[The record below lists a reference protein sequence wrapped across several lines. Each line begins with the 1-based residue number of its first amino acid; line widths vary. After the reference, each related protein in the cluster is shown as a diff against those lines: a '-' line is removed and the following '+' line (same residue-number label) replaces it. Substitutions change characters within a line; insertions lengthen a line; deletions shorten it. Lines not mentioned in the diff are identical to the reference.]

1 MWAGCLSDEVGGVPK
16 EDTMY
21 TDLFALDQA
30 AQRERELA
38 VTLERRRLA
47 AERAPRTA
55 TPRRPRHSLI
65 GRWLVAH

>member
-1 MWAGCLSDEVGGVPK
+1 
-16 EDTMY
+16 MY

-47 AERAPRTA
+47 AERAAARPA
-55 TPRRPRHSLI
+55 RRPRHTLV

>member
-1 MWAGCLSDEVGGVPK
+1 
-16 EDTMY
+16 MY

>member
-1 MWAGCLSDEVGGVPK
+1 
-16 EDTMY
+16 MY

-47 AERAPRTA
+47 AKRGPAAAP
-55 TPRRPRHSLI
+55 PRRPRHTLI